1 MPGPYWQLEAG
12 EPSGISATM
21 SDISYASANPADAAP
36 ASAPATA
43 GAPAR
48 AESVEARLIC
58 ILPSFAPQGCG
69 RKRGVGAAYRVIR
82 MKRFSGYMMVRG
94 FVEGLVCAFQRS
106 WRHKR
111 SRLVTA
117 PWNVI
122 VRVSVPFGANLRQKL
137 ICLLSATSR
146 V

>member
-21 SDISYASANPADAAP
+21 SDISYALANPADAAP

-48 AESVEARLIC
+48 AERVEARLIC
-58 ILPSFAPQGCG
+58 ILLSFAPQGCG
-69 RKRGVGAAYRVIR
+69 RERGVGAAYSVIR
-82 MKRFSGYMMVRG
+82 MKRFSGYMMVRS
-94 FVEGLVCAFQRS
+94 FFEGLVCAFQRS
-106 WRHKR
+106 WCHMRAR
-111 SRLVTA
+111 FVTT

-122 VRVSVPFGANLRQKL
+122 IRVSVPFVANLRQQL